1 MKIRIIREPKG
12 MLNGSELSRYRT
24 GEAYDLPV
32 IVAEYLVVEGFAIVE
47 MRNND
52 NPASPVAVE
61 RRQSGRRA

>member
-1 MKIRIIREPKG
+1 
-12 MLNGSELSRYRT
+12 MLNGSALSRYRT
-24 GEAYDLPV
+24 GEVYDLPV

-52 NPASPVAVE
+52 KAAAPVAIE